1 VDTPNEP
8 VHVLRDD
15 NRAIRIAIRSD
26 RRLFHDTL
34 AACLAVRPDFCVVGH
49 VTAGQDLLDLCR
61 LRQPDIVLFDA
72 GADIATSAR
81 LLTEL
86 RDRHRPVCLIL
97 TYEHLTRA
105 GITLAAQLGI
115 DALVPHSQGLDTLQ
129 ALLQRH
135 AEEVRSRSPAPEA
148 AIGEHG
154 LTDQERQIIAAL
166 SAGHTADR
174 VAELLEISRFTVE
187 NIKRR
192 IYQKMRVSNQS
203 HAIARAAALGLI
215 DRKTMPRPRLIEA
228 GTALRVVVYGPDT
241 PIRRRLVR
249 TLLDCHIP
257 LMINP
262 DTDFTSP
269 QAWNG
274 RPLGPVVTVLADPEP
289 EQWDAITEIDVPV
302 LLVGSRP
309 LSRGEAMIALSRG
322 VVGMIDAACLEQN
335 LLPALTLTAA
345 GHLTVSS
352 TLADSLVAGVRA
364 RAGDNDRVLPELTS
378 RERDILKS
386 IASGDT
392 VRQTA
397 RRLGIA
403 QKTVE
408 NIQARLFR
416 KLGVH
421 NRSGAAASAHSLGL
435 LGDDDDGP
443 EPTPYL
449 FGAGT

>member
-1 VDTPNEP
+1 MDTPIARVDT
-8 VHVLRDD
+8 LGAD
-15 NRAIRIAIRSD
+15 NRSVRIAIRSD

-34 AACLAVRPDFCVVGH
+34 AACLAARPEFCVVGH
-49 VTAGQDLLDLCR
+49 VTAGPDLLDLCR

-72 GADIATSAR
+72 GADIASCAR
-81 LLTEL
+81 PLTEL
-86 RDRHRPVCLIL
+86 RDRHHPVCLIL

-105 GITLAAQLGI
+105 GITLAARLGI
-115 DALVPHSQGLDTLQ
+115 DALVPHSHGLDALQ
-129 ALLQRH
+129 ALLHRH
-135 AEEVRSRSPAPEA
+135 AEALRSRSPSPD
-148 AIGEHG
+148 EHG

-174 VAELLEISRFTVE
+174 VAELLRISRCTVE

-215 DRKTMPRPRLIEA
+215 DRKTVPRPRLVVA

-241 PIRRRLVR
+241 SIRRRLVMA
-249 TLLDCHIP
+249 LLDCHIP

-262 DTDFTSP
+262 GAEFTPP

-274 RPLGPVVTVLADPEP
+274 RPLDPVVAVVADPGP
-289 EQWDAITEIDVPV
+289 EQWDALSDIDVPV
-302 LLVGSRP
+302 LLVGSRQ
-309 LSRGEAMIALSRG
+309 LSRHEAMTALSRG
-322 VVGMIDAACLEQN
+322 VVGMIDADRLEQN

-352 TLADSLVAGVRA
+352 ALADSLVARA
-364 RAGDNDRVLPELTS
+364 RAGDDDRTLPELTS

-386 IASGDT
+386 IATGDT

-397 RRLGIA
+397 RTLGIA

-435 LGDDDDGP
+435 LDDDDDDP
-443 EPTPYL
+443 EPTPYPVVVR
-449 FGAGT
+449 

>member
-1 VDTPNEP
+1 METPGSTGDPPSPEKRT
-8 VHVLRDD
+8 V
-15 NRAIRIAIRSD
+15 RIAIRSD

-34 AACLAVRPDFCVVGH
+34 AACLAARPDFCVVGH
-49 VTAGQDLLDLCR
+49 VTAAQDLLDLCR
-61 LRQPDIVLFDA
+61 LRRPDIVLFDA
-72 GADIATSAR
+72 GADIATSTR

-86 RDRHRPVCLIL
+86 RSRHTPVCLIL

-105 GITLAAQLGI
+105 GITLAARLGV
-115 DALVPHSQGLDTLQ
+115 DALVPHSHGLDALQ

-135 AEEVRSRSPAPEA
+135 AEALRSNSAPTVDT
-148 AIGEHG
+148 G

-174 VAELLEISRFTVE
+174 VAELLEISRCTVE

-203 HAIARAAALGLI
+203 HAIARAAALGLV
-215 DRKTMPRPRLIEA
+215 DRKTIPRPRLVDA
-228 GTALRVVVYGPDT
+228 GTSLRVVVYGPET
-241 PIRRRLVR
+241 STRRRLVLA
-249 TLLDCHIP
+249 LLDGHVP
-257 LMINP
+257 LIINP
-262 DTDFTSP
+262 EP
-269 QAWNG
+269 GRAWTG
-274 RPLGPVVTVLADPEP
+274 PHLDPVVAVLADPGP
-289 EQWDAITEIDVPV
+289 EQWDAIAEISVPI

-309 LSRGEAMIALSRG
+309 MSRVEAMTALSRG
-322 VVGMIDAACLEQN
+322 VVGMIDADRLEQN
-335 LLPALTLTAA
+335 LLPALTLTAT

-352 TLADSLVAGVRA
+352 TLADGLVAGVRA
-364 RAGDNDRVLPELTS
+364 RNGDSDRALPELTS

-397 RRLGIA
+397 RTLGIA

-421 NRSGAAASAHSLGL
+421 NRSGAVASAHSLGL
-435 LGDDDDGP
+435 MGDDD
-443 EPTPYL
+443 ETL
-449 FGAGT
+449 SAG